1 MGRQFLDIMQWL
13 LWIFTKPNDMSID
26 EIIAMTSNGIL
37 GYKYS
42 RKKNVFEK
50 NAKMLLL
57 RYCWLYLFFCSS
69 YNCVRK
75 NLC

>member
-1 MGRQFLDIMQWL
+1 
-13 LWIFTKPNDMSID
+13 MSID

-69 YNCVRK
+69 YNCV
-75 NLC
+75 